1 MHRTTA
7 KMKKLIFTIF
17 SLLFIIDVSF
27 SQCSMCRAVLE
38 SSENEAMAKGINN
51 GIAYLAFI
59 PYLIVFVLIFF
70 VYKSVRNSNWSVRL
84 LTTN

>member
-1 MHRTTA
+1 
-7 KMKKLIFTIF
+7 MKKLILTYF
-17 SLLFIIDVSF
+17 SLFFFINISF

-70 VYKSVRNSNWSVRL
+70 VYKSVRNSD
-84 LTTN
+84 

>member
-1 MHRTTA
+1 
-7 KMKKLIFTIF
+7 MKKLILIIF
-17 SLLFIIDVSF
+17 SLLLVIDVSF
-27 SQCSMCRAVLE
+27 SQCSMCRAGVE

-70 VYKSVRNSNWSVRL
+70 VYKSVRNSN
-84 LTTN
+84 

>member
-1 MHRTTA
+1 ML
-7 KMKKLIFTIF
+7 KSKLFYLIIF
-17 SLLFIIDVSF
+17 FIVMMFDLSF

-70 VYKSVRNSNWSVRL
+70 VYKSARNSD
-84 LTTN
+84 

>member
-1 MHRTTA
+1 M
-7 KMKKLIFTIF
+7 
-17 SLLFIIDVSF
+17 IDISF

-59 PYLIVFVLIFF
+59 QGAPRTALY
-70 VYKSVRNSNWSVRL
+70 
-84 LTTN
+84 

>member
-1 MHRTTA
+1 MH
-7 KMKKLIFTIF
+7 KSKLFYLIIFFIVMIF
-17 SLLFIIDVSF
+17 DLSF

-70 VYKSVRNSNWSVRL
+70 VYKSARNSD
-84 LTTN
+84 

>member
-1 MHRTTA
+1 M
-7 KMKKLIFTIF
+7 MFDL
-17 SLLFIIDVSF
+17 SF

-59 PYLIVFVLIFF
+59 AYLILFVLIFF
-70 VYKSVRNSNWSVRL
+70 VYKSARNSD
-84 LTTN
+84 

>member
-1 MHRTTA
+1 
-7 KMKKLIFTIF
+7 MKKLILTIF
-17 SLLFIIDVSF
+17 SLLFVIDVSL

-70 VYKSVRNSNWSVRL
+70 VYRSVRNSN
-84 LTTN
+84 

>member
-1 MHRTTA
+1 MLNL
-7 KMKKLIFTIF
+7 KVFYLIVFL
-17 SLLFIIDVSF
+17 SLMMFDLSF

-38 SSENEAMAKGINN
+38 TSENEAMAKGINN

-70 VYKSVRNSNWSVRL
+70 VYKSIKNSD
-84 LTTN
+84 

>member
-1 MHRTTA
+1 MH
-7 KMKKLIFTIF
+7 KSKLFYLIIF
-17 SLLFIIDVSF
+17 FIVMMFDLSF

-59 PYLIVFVLIFF
+59 SYLIVFVLIFF
-70 VYKSVRNSNWSVRL
+70 VYKSARNSD
-84 LTTN
+84 

>member
-1 MHRTTA
+1 M
-7 KMKKLIFTIF
+7 
-17 SLLFIIDVSF
+17 
-27 SQCSMCRAVLE
+27 E

-70 VYKSVRNSNWSVRL
+70 VYKSVRNSNWSERL

>member
-1 MHRTTA
+1 MHHTTT

-70 VYKSVRNSNWSVRL
+70 VYKSARNSD
-84 LTTN
+84 

>member
-1 MHRTTA
+1 MH
-7 KMKKLIFTIF
+7 KSKLFYLIIF
-17 SLLFIIDVSF
+17 FILMMFDLSF

-70 VYKSVRNSNWSVRL
+70 VYQSARNSD
-84 LTTN
+84 

>member
-1 MHRTTA
+1 MH
-7 KMKKLIFTIF
+7 KSKLFYLIIF
-17 SLLFIIDVSF
+17 FIVMMFDLSF

-70 VYKSVRNSNWSVRL
+70 VYKSARNSD
-84 LTTN
+84 

>member
-1 MHRTTA
+1 
-7 KMKKLIFTIF
+7 MKKLIFTTF
-17 SLLFIIDVSF
+17 FLLFLIDVSF

-70 VYKSVRNSNWSVRL
+70 VYKSVRNSN
-84 LTTN
+84 

>member
-1 MHRTTA
+1 MH
-7 KMKKLIFTIF
+7 KSKLFYLIIF
-17 SLLFIIDVSF
+17 FIEMMFDLSF

-70 VYKSVRNSNWSVRL
+70 VYKSARNSD
-84 LTTN
+84 

>member
-1 MHRTTA
+1 MHHITT
-7 KMKKLIFTIF
+7 KMKKLILIIF
-17 SLLFIIDVSF
+17 SLLFVIDVSF

-70 VYKSVRNSNWSVRL
+70 VYKSVRNSNWSDRL

>member
-1 MHRTTA
+1 MH
-7 KMKKLIFTIF
+7 KSKLFYLIIF
-17 SLLFIIDVSF
+17 FIVMMFDLSF
-27 SQCSMCRAVLE
+27 SQCSMCRAVFE

-70 VYKSVRNSNWSVRL
+70 VYKSARNSD
-84 LTTN
+84 

>member
-1 MHRTTA
+1 MH
-7 KMKKLIFTIF
+7 KSKLFYLIIF
-17 SLLFIIDVSF
+17 FIVMMFDLSF

-59 PYLIVFVLIFF
+59 PYLIVFVLIYI
-70 VYKSVRNSNWSVRL
+70 VYKSVRNSN
-84 LTTN
+84 

>member
-1 MHRTTA
+1 M
-7 KMKKLIFTIF
+7 MFDL
-17 SLLFIIDVSF
+17 SF

-59 PYLIVFVLIFF
+59 PYIIVFVLIFF
-70 VYKSVRNSNWSVRL
+70 VYKSARNSD
-84 LTTN
+84 

>member
-1 MHRTTA
+1 MHLITT
-7 KMKKLIFTIF
+7 KMKKLILTIF
-17 SLLFIIDVSF
+17 SLLFVIDVSF

-70 VYKSVRNSNWSVRL
+70 VYKSVRNSNWFERL

>member
-1 MHRTTA
+1 MH
-7 KMKKLIFTIF
+7 KSKLFYLIIF
-17 SLLFIIDVSF
+17 FIVMMFDLSF

-70 VYKSVRNSNWSVRL
+70 VY
-84 LTTN
+84 

>member
-1 MHRTTA
+1 MFD
-7 KMKKLIFTIF
+7 L
-17 SLLFIIDVSF
+17 SF
-27 SQCSMCRAVLE
+27 SQCSMCRAGLE

-70 VYKSVRNSNWSVRL
+70 VYKSARNSD
-84 LTTN
+84 

>member
-1 MHRTTA
+1 MHNS
-7 KMKKLIFTIF
+7 KLFYLIIF
-17 SLLFIIDVSF
+17 FIVMMFDLSF

-70 VYKSVRNSNWSVRL
+70 VYKSARNSD
-84 LTTN
+84 

>member
-1 MHRTTA
+1 MH
-7 KMKKLIFTIF
+7 KSKLFYLIIF
-17 SLLFIIDVSF
+17 FIVMMFDLSF

-70 VYKSVRNSNWSVRL
+70 VYKSVRNSD
-84 LTTN
+84 

>member
-1 MHRTTA
+1 MHHTTT

-38 SSENEAMAKGINN
+38 SSENEAMARGINN

>member
-1 MHRTTA
+1 MH
-7 KMKKLIFTIF
+7 KSKLFYLIIF
-17 SLLFIIDVSF
+17 FIVMMFDLSF

-70 VYKSVRNSNWSVRL
+70 VYKSVRNSN
-84 LTTN
+84 

>member
-1 MHRTTA
+1 M
-7 KMKKLIFTIF
+7 IFD
-17 SLLFIIDVSF
+17 LSF

-70 VYKSVRNSNWSVRL
+70 VYKSARNSD
-84 LTTN
+84 

>member
-1 MHRTTA
+1 MH
-7 KMKKLIFTIF
+7 KSKLFYLIIF
-17 SLLFIIDVSF
+17 FIVMMFDLSF

-59 PYLIVFVLIFF
+59 SYLIVFVLIFF
-70 VYKSVRNSNWSVRL
+70 VYNSARTSD
-84 LTTN
+84 

>member
-1 MHRTTA
+1 MH
-7 KMKKLIFTIF
+7 KSKLFYLIIF
-17 SLLFIIDVSF
+17 FIVMMFDLSF

-59 PYLIVFVLIFF
+59 PYLIVFILIFF
-70 VYKSVRNSNWSVRL
+70 VYKSARNSD
-84 LTTN
+84 

>member
-1 MHRTTA
+1 
-7 KMKKLIFTIF
+7 MKKLILTIF
-17 SLLFIIDVSF
+17 SLLFVIDISF

-70 VYKSVRNSNWSVRL
+70 VYKSVRNSNWSDRL

>member
-1 MHRTTA
+1 
-7 KMKKLIFTIF
+7 
-17 SLLFIIDVSF
+17 
-27 SQCSMCRAVLE
+27 MCRAVLE
-38 SSENEAMAKGINN
+38 SSENEAMARGINN

-70 VYKSVRNSNWSVRL
+70 VYKSVRNSDWSVRL

>member
-1 MHRTTA
+1 
-7 KMKKLIFTIF
+7 
-17 SLLFIIDVSF
+17 
-27 SQCSMCRAVLE
+27 MCRAVLE

-70 VYKSVRNSNWSVRL
+70 VYKSVRNSD
-84 LTTN
+84 

>member
-1 MHRTTA
+1 
-7 KMKKLIFTIF
+7 MKKLIFTIF

-38 SSENEAMAKGINN
+38 SSENKAMAKGINN

-70 VYKSVRNSNWSVRL
+70 VYKSVRNSN
-84 LTTN
+84 

>member
-1 MHRTTA
+1 
-7 KMKKLIFTIF
+7 MKKLILTYF
-17 SLLFIIDVSF
+17 SLFFFINISF
-27 SQCSMCRAVLE
+27 PQCSMCRAVLE

-70 VYKSVRNSNWSVRL
+70 VYKSVRNSD
-84 LTTN
+84 